1 MHRLD
6 LRHREQH
13 HRHRDHHHEVVHNIH
28 PPPCGSR
35 PGSTRALSPS
45 IFGLDQKKPPRG
57 TCPPFAGSRRFHR
70 GRILDDLRDHECLA
84 LADLGQPEL
93 VERLAAEGLIEIS
106 SDGYVRLAL

>member
-1 MHRLD
+1 ENMADQVVPREAGYAWNQALMD
-6 LRHREQH
+6 LGATVCRAKRPLCLVCPLLAECAGP
-13 HRHRDHHHEVVHNIH
+13 R
-28 PPPCGSR
+28 PTGSAKA
-35 PGSTRALSPS
+35 PAGA
-45 IFGLDQKKPPRG
+45 
-57 TCPPFAGSRRFHR
+57 FAGSRRFHR